1 MLYQVQLK
9 VTRKLDQNPI
19 RDIGLLADLSN
30 RDVEV
35 ECKYAFEGRM
45 NVIWTHII
53 TFPAALLHFKQA
65 MYTCT

>member
-1 MLYQVQLK
+1 MLYQVRLK
-9 VTRKLDQNPI
+9 VTRKFDGNHI
-19 RDIGLLADLSN
+19 RDIRLLPDLSY

>member
-35 ECKYAFEGRM
+35 ECKYAFEAG
-45 NVIWTHII
+45 
-53 TFPAALLHFKQA
+53 
-65 MYTCT
+65 